1 MGILAFIASLVQ
13 SLAWPLAI
21 VLIVFMFRQS
31 LAKLIPGLQRLKY
44 KDIELEFGRQLEEVK
59 QELGPSP
66 VPQELPGPVAEPPR
80 LPEAKGTSR
89 YYRSLAEVSP
99 RAAILEA
106 WLGFELAANTAIESL
121 EPSSKG
127 RPLSMPR
134 LFSVLGE
141 SGLLTS
147 AEVDAL
153 TRLRALRNQVVHGP
167 EPDLSI
173 DVIADYS
180 SLLRRITDELQ
191 ARANRRFGGAGSP

>member
-1 MGILAFIASLVQ
+1 MDVLAFIASVIQ
-13 SLAWPLAI
+13 SLAWPAAI

-44 KDIELEFGRQLEEVK
+44 KDIQLEFGRQLEEVK

-66 VPQELPGPVAEPPR
+66 APPGLPGPVPEPPR
-80 LPEAKGTSR
+80 LPEPKGTTR

-106 WLGFELAANTAIESL
+106 WLGFELAANAAVESL
-121 EPSSKG
+121 QPSNKG

-134 LFSVLGE
+134 LFSVLSE
-141 SGLLTS
+141 AELLTS

-167 EPDLSI
+167 EPDLSV
-173 DVIADYS
+173 DVIAEYT
-180 SLLRRITDELQ
+180 SLLRRITDDLQ
-191 ARANRRFGGAGSP
+191 TRANRRFGGTASA